1 MEIIVG
7 KTSGFCNGVKF
18 TIDKANEMINK
29 YKKIYCLGQIVHNER
44 VIKDLENK
52 GMITINNIDDC
63 PNNSRLIIRAHGEV
77 KDVYDEAKKRNIEL
91 IDLTCGK
98 IKIIRNKIN
107 KKINNHFI
115 IIIGKKNHP
124 ETLGIQSFSG
134 TNSFIL
140 ENETDIDLC
149 IDKIQKSKLRNI
161 YIVSQTTFNS
171 EKFDYLVNKISSKVK
186 IKIEIDK
193 TICNATSNRQK
204 ETKDLSKKVDI
215 MIIVGGKNSS
225 NTKELEVISTKNSG
239 KVYLIQDYR
248 DLKKIKID
256 YKCKIGI
263 MAGAS
268 TPDVVVEEI
277 INYLEGENMKE
288 LYNQIKNYK
297 PVTEK
302 EKADKEVILNFMKN
316 NDNCLLRD
324 NKIAH
329 FTASGWIVNKQRDK
343 VLMIYH
349 NIYDSWAWV
358 GGHADG
364 DSDLLHVA
372 KKEIEEET
380 GVTKLKQLYDGIYGI
395 NIVTVEAHKKRGKQ
409 VNAHLHFD
417 LEFLFEADENDKLT
431 IKEDENSNVGW
442 IPVEEVNNY
451 TTEEKMKP
459 IYKCLNDKLKK
470 IK

>member
-1 MEIIVG
+1 
-7 KTSGFCNGVKF
+7 
-18 TIDKANEMINK
+18 
-29 YKKIYCLGQIVHNER
+29 
-44 VIKDLENK
+44 
-52 GMITINNIDDC
+52 
-63 PNNSRLIIRAHGEV
+63 
-77 KDVYDEAKKRNIEL
+77 
-91 IDLTCGK
+91 
-98 IKIIRNKIN
+98 
-107 KKINNHFI
+107 
-115 IIIGKKNHP
+115 
-124 ETLGIQSFSG
+124 
-134 TNSFIL
+134 
-140 ENETDIDLC
+140 
-149 IDKIQKSKLRNI
+149 
-161 YIVSQTTFNS
+161 
-171 EKFDYLVNKISSKVK
+171 
-186 IKIEIDK
+186 
-193 TICNATSNRQK
+193 
-204 ETKDLSKKVDI
+204 
-215 MIIVGGKNSS
+215 
-225 NTKELEVISTKNSG
+225 
-239 KVYLIQDYR
+239 
-248 DLKKIKID
+248 
-256 YKCKIGI
+256 
-263 MAGAS
+263 
-268 TPDVVVEEI
+268 
-277 INYLEGENMKE
+277 MKE

-329 FTASGWIVNKQRDK
+329 FTASGWIVNKKRDK

-364 DSDLLHVA
+364 DSDLLHVV